1 MIFQHN
7 NANSNGEVLIKI
19 PISKIA
25 EYNKRALFSE
35 EEEEDRTL
43 DATMNDI
50 PLNVTIKYLGDNDNE
65 RKRDKLKRKYKGE
78 EPTIEEVHFYFPK
91 VVLSFET
98 FDKLV
103 NPVVLDNDNQSSKS
117 SITST
122 NFSEKRYLL

>member
-91 VVLSFET
+91 VVLSFS
-98 FDKLV
+98 KLLI
-103 NPVVLDNDNQSSKS
+103 N
-117 SITST
+117 
-122 NFSEKRYLL
+122 